1 MKVSLL
7 EAKKLAKKLGIDLE
21 KVPLLIWRYSL
32 EVETEHLSSVG
43 CDMLQVG
50 KVARDHFLEYGPL
63 YYIELQK
70 WRKSSKGISKE
81 KGNRGS
87 FFLGRSFLQNANNF

>member
-32 EVETEHLSSVG
+32 EVETEHLSSVD

-70 WRKSSKGISKE
+70 MEEKLERHFKGKRKPRVLLSGTKLPPKC
-81 KGNRGS
+81 K
-87 FFLGRSFLQNANNF
+87 